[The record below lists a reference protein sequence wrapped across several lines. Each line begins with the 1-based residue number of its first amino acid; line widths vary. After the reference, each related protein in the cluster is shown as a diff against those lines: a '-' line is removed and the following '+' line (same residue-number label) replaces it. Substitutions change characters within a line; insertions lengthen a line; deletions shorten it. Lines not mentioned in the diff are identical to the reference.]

1 MKAHIVLAHPVPHSF
16 NAKLAGISNRT
27 LASAGYDIS
36 FSDLCRNG
44 FDAVEGSHHY
54 NVRKDQQFFHTQTE
68 QRYNAEKSALAPE
81 VNAEINNI
89 QSCDLLVVHFPLWW
103 FGAPAILK
111 GWIDRVFVYGKV
123 YTSTKRYDNGMCR
136 GKKMVA
142 CVTTGASA
150 DSCAANGK
158 EGDTK
163 MHLWPLLFPFRYIGF
178 DVAEPLTLHG
188 IGGVAFIE
196 GDAKADA
203 IAQTSASRWADYIKD
218 INDAPLIR
226 YNKNSDFNETGR
238 LGPDAKSFSPLI
250 RHEKK

>member
-1 MKAHIVLAHPVPHSF
+1 
-16 NAKLAGISNRT
+16 
-27 LASAGYDIS
+27 
-36 FSDLCRNG
+36 
-44 FDAVEGSHHY
+44 
-54 NVRKDQQFFHTQTE
+54 
-68 QRYNAEKSALAPE
+68 
-81 VNAEINNI
+81 
-89 QSCDLLVVHFPLWW
+89 
-103 FGAPAILK
+103 
-111 GWIDRVFVYGKV
+111 
-123 YTSTKRYDNGMCR
+123 MCR

-142 CVTTGASA
+142 CITTGASENSCSA
-150 DSCAANGK
+150 DGK

-226 YNKNSDFNETGR
+226 YNKNSDFDETGR
-238 LGPDAKSFSPLI
+238 LRPDAKSFSPFI